1 MSGRALVVTLL
12 VVALLGAGAAVG
24 GYFLGDSSG
33 ADLDSARQQGTEAGR
48 AEGAA
53 RGAEQGYAE
62 GLREG
67 RQQGY
72 QETYAAAYREA
83 YRKAY
88 EDAGLTAPETVSV
101 QEP

>member
-1 MSGRALVVTLL
+1 MSGRTLVVTLS
-12 VVALLGAGAAVG
+12 VVALLGAAAAVG

-33 ADLDSARQQGTEAGR
+33 ANLDSARQEGIEAGR

-53 RGAEQGYAE
+53 RGAERGYAE

-67 RQQGY
+67 RQHGY

-83 YRKAY
+83 YRKEY
-88 EDAGLTAPETVSV
+88 EDAGLTAPQKVSV